1 MPGLMPRALLFDLD
15 GTLSNTDAV
24 HFPNWIE
31 VLRPYGV
38 EVTRE
43 LYEEKLSGRVD
54 REAIED
60 VLPDLSDEEMD
71 ELLDREELRARQ
83 RSSEIGP
90 LQGLRGLI
98 EAGRRR
104 GLPLALVTNSN
115 EEDAGEILQPLGLH
129 GAFDPVVYPQDGEDS
144 KPAALPYEQALESL
158 GLSAEEVVAF
168 EDSVTGARSAVEAG
182 IPTVGITSGHTPEE
196 LIEAGVGIVIGDFMD
211 PALYD
216 FLGWE

>member
-1 MPGLMPRALLFDLD
+1 MPGLMPKALLFDLD

-54 REAIED
+54 REAVED
-60 VLPDLSDEEMD
+60 VLPDLSDRELD
-71 ELLDREELRARQ
+71 ELLEREELRARQ

-90 LQGLRGLI
+90 LPGLRGLI
-98 EAGRRR
+98 ESGRRR

-129 GAFDPVVYPQDGEDS
+129 GAFDPVVYPQAGEDS

-196 LIEAGVGIVIGDFMD
+196 LLEAGVGIVIGDFMD

>member
-1 MPGLMPRALLFDLD
+1 MPKALLFDLD

-24 HFPNWIE
+24 HFPTWIE

-43 LYEEKLSGRVD
+43 FYEEKLSGRID
-54 REAIED
+54 REAVEE
-60 VLPDLSDEEMD
+60 VLPDLSDEEAD
-71 ELLDREELRARQ
+71 ELLQREELRARQ

-90 LQGLRGLI
+90 LPGLRGLI

-104 GLPLALVTNSN
+104 GLPLALVTNSTR
-115 EEDAGEILQPLGLH
+115 EDAGEVLQPLGLH
-129 GAFDPVVYPQDGEDS
+129 RAFEPVVHPQDTGKD
-144 KPAALPYEQALESL
+144 KPAAVPYEQALEDL
-158 GLSAEEVVAF
+158 GMAAGEVVAF

-182 IPTVGITSGHTPEE
+182 IPTVGITSGYSPEE
-196 LIEAGVGIVIGDFMD
+196 LLEAGVSIVIGDFMD

-216 FLGWE
+216 FLGWD

>member
-1 MPGLMPRALLFDLD
+1 MPKALLFDLD

-54 REAIED
+54 REAVEN
-60 VLPDLSDEEMD
+60 VLPDLSEEEMD
-71 ELLDREELRARQ
+71 ELLEEEELRARQ

-90 LQGLRGLI
+90 LPGLRGLI

-104 GLPLALVTNSN
+104 GLPLALVTNSTV
-115 EEDAGEILQPLGLH
+115 EDAGEILQPLGLH
-129 GAFDPVVYPQDGEDS
+129 GAFSCVVHPQDTEED
-144 KPAALPYEQALESL
+144 KPAALPYEWALEEL
-158 GLSAEEVVAF
+158 GLAAGEVVAF
-168 EDSVTGARSAVEAG
+168 EDSPTGVRSAVEAG
-182 IPTVGITSGHTPEE
+182 IPTVGITTGHPPED
-196 LIEAGVGIVIGDFMD
+196 LIEAGVQIVVGDFMD

-216 FLGWE
+216 FLGWD

>member
-1 MPGLMPRALLFDLD
+1 MPKALLFDLD

-31 VLRPYGV
+31 ILRPYGV

-54 REAIED
+54 REAVED
-60 VLPDLSDEEMD
+60 VLPDLPDEEVD
-71 ELLDREELRARQ
+71 ELLEREELRARQ

-90 LQGLRGLI
+90 LPGLRGLI

-115 EEDAGEILQPLGLH
+115 VEDAGEILQPLGLD
-129 GAFDPVVYPQDGEDS
+129 GAFSPVIYPRDTSED
-144 KPAALPYEQALESL
+144 KPAALPYERALEEL
-158 GLSAEEVVAF
+158 GLSAQEVVAF
-168 EDSVTGARSAVEAG
+168 EDSVTGVRSAVEAG
-182 IPTVGITSGHTPEE
+182 IRTVGITSGHPPED
-196 LIEAGVGIVIGDFMD
+196 LIEAGVEIVVGDFMD

-216 FLGWE
+216 FLGWD

>member
-1 MPGLMPRALLFDLD
+1 MPKALLFDLD

-54 REAIED
+54 REAVED
-60 VLPDLSDEEMD
+60 VLPDLSDEEVD
-71 ELLDREELRARQ
+71 ELLEREELRARQ

-90 LQGLRGLI
+90 LPGLRGLI
-98 EAGRRR
+98 EAARRR
-104 GLPLALVTNSN
+104 GLPLALVTNSTV
-115 EEDAGEILQPLGLH
+115 EDAGEILQPLGLH
-129 GAFDPVVYPQDGEDS
+129 GAFGPLIYPQDADED
-144 KPAALPYEQALESL
+144 KPAALPYERALEEL
-158 GLSAEEVVAF
+158 GLAAGEVVAF
-168 EDSVTGARSAVEAG
+168 EDSVTGARSAVKAG
-182 IPTVGITSGHTPEE
+182 IRTVGITTGHPPED
-196 LIEAGVGIVIGDFMD
+196 LLEAGVEIVVGDFMD

-216 FLGWE
+216 FLGWD

>member
-1 MPGLMPRALLFDLD
+1 MPKALLFDLD

-31 VLRPYGV
+31 ILRPYGV

-60 VLPDLSDEEMD
+60 VLPDLPDEEVD
-71 ELLDREELRARQ
+71 ELLEREELRARQ
-83 RSSEIGP
+83 RASEIGP
-90 LQGLRGLI
+90 LPGLRGLI

-104 GLPLALVTNSN
+104 RLPLALVTNSTR
-115 EEDAGEILQPLGLH
+115 EDAGEVLQPLGLH
-129 GAFDPVVYPQDGEDS
+129 GAFAPVIHPQDTDED
-144 KPAALPYEQALESL
+144 KPAALPYEQALERL
-158 GLSAEEVVAF
+158 GLSAGEVVAF

-182 IPTVGITSGHTPEE
+182 IPTVGITSGHPPED
-196 LIEAGVGIVIGDFMD
+196 LLEAGVSIVVGDFMD

-216 FLGWE
+216 FLGWD

>member
-1 MPGLMPRALLFDLD
+1 MPGLMPKALLFDLD

-54 REAIED
+54 KKAVED
-60 VLPDLSDEEMD
+60 ILPDLSDEEMD

-90 LQGLRGLI
+90 LPGLRGLI

-129 GAFDPVVYPQDGEDS
+129 GVFDPVVYPQGGGDS
-144 KPAALPYEQALESL
+144 KPAALPYEKALESL

-196 LIEAGVGIVIGDFMD
+196 LLEAGVGIVIGDFMD

>member
-1 MPGLMPRALLFDLD
+1 MLGLMPKALLFDLD

-31 VLRPYGV
+31 VLRPYAV

-71 ELLDREELRARQ
+71 ELLEREELRARQ

-104 GLPLALVTNSN
+104 GLPLALITNSN
-115 EEDAGEILQPLGLH
+115 EEDAGEILQPPGLH
-129 GAFDPVVYPQDGEDS
+129 GVFDPVVYPQGGEDS
-144 KPAALPYEQALESL
+144 KPAALPYEQALECL

-168 EDSVTGARSAVEAG
+168 K
-182 IPTVGITSGHTPEE
+182 TP
-196 LIEAGVGIVIGDFMD
+196 
-211 PALYD
+211 
-216 FLGWE
+216 

>member
-1 MPGLMPRALLFDLD
+1 MPKALLFDLD

-43 LYEEKLSGRVD
+43 LYEERLSGRVD
-54 REAIED
+54 REAVED
-60 VLPDLSDEEMD
+60 ILPDLSDEEANG
-71 ELLDREELRARQ
+71 LLETEELRARQ

-90 LQGLRGLI
+90 LPGLRGLI

-104 GLPLALVTNSN
+104 GLPLALVTNSTV
-115 EEDAGEILQPLGLH
+115 EDAGEILQPLGLD
-129 GAFDPVVYPQDGEDS
+129 GAFDPVVYPRDTSED
-144 KPAALPYEQALESL
+144 KPAAVPYELALEEL
-158 GLSAEEVVAF
+158 GMSAGEVVAF

-182 IPTVGITSGHTPEE
+182 IPTVGITSGHSPED
-196 LIEAGVGIVIGDFMD
+196 LVEAGVSIVIGDFMD
-211 PALYD
+211 PALYE
-216 FLGWE
+216 FLGWD

>member
-1 MPGLMPRALLFDLD
+1 MLGLMPKALLFDLD

-54 REAIED
+54 REAVED
-60 VLPDLSDEEMD
+60 ILPHLSAEEMD
-71 ELLDREELRARQ
+71 ELLEREELRARQ
-83 RSSEIGP
+83 RSSENGP
-90 LQGLRGLI
+90 LPGLRGLI

-129 GAFDPVVYPQDGEDS
+129 GVFDPVVYPQGGEES
-144 KPAALPYEQALESL
+144 KPAALPYEKALERL

-182 IPTVGITSGHTPEE
+182 IRTVGITSGHTPEE

>member
-1 MPGLMPRALLFDLD
+1 MPKALLFDLD

-31 VLRPYGV
+31 ILRPYGV

-54 REAIED
+54 REAVED
-60 VLPDLSDEEMD
+60 VLPDLPDEEVD
-71 ELLDREELRARQ
+71 ELLEREELRARQ

-90 LQGLRGLI
+90 LPGLRGLI

-115 EEDAGEILQPLGLH
+115 VEDAGEILQPLGLD
-129 GAFDPVVYPQDGEDS
+129 GAFSPVIYPRDTSED
-144 KPAALPYEQALESL
+144 KPAALPYERALEEL

-168 EDSVTGARSAVEAG
+168 EDSVTGVRSAVEAG
-182 IPTVGITSGHTPEE
+182 IRTVGITSGHPPED
-196 LIEAGVGIVIGDFMD
+196 LIEAGVEIVVGDFMD

-216 FLGWE
+216 FLGWD

>member
-1 MPGLMPRALLFDLD
+1 MPKALLFDLD

-54 REAIED
+54 REAVED
-60 VLPDLSDEEMD
+60 VLPDLSDEEVD
-71 ELLDREELRARQ
+71 ELLEREELRARQ

-90 LQGLRGLI
+90 LPGLRGLI
-98 EAGRRR
+98 EAARRR
-104 GLPLALVTNSN
+104 GLPLALVTNSTV
-115 EEDAGEILQPLGLH
+115 EDAGEILQPLGLH
-129 GAFDPVVYPQDGEDS
+129 GAFDCLVHPQDAEED
-144 KPAALPYEQALESL
+144 KPAALPYERALEEL
-158 GLSAEEVVAF
+158 NLAAEEVVAF
-168 EDSVTGARSAVEAG
+168 EDSPTGARSAVEAG
-182 IPTVGITSGHTPEE
+182 ITTVGITTGHPPED
-196 LIEAGVGIVIGDFMD
+196 LIEAGVEIVVGDFMD

-216 FLGWE
+216 FLGWD

>member
-1 MPGLMPRALLFDLD
+1 MPKALLFDLD

-31 VLRPYGV
+31 ILRPYGV
-38 EVTRE
+38 DVTRE
-43 LYEEKLSGRVD
+43 FYEEKLSGRVD
-54 REAIED
+54 REAVED
-60 VLPDLSDEEMD
+60 VLPDLPDEEVD
-71 ELLDREELRARQ
+71 ELLEREELRARQ

-90 LQGLRGLI
+90 LPGLRGLI

-115 EEDAGEILQPLGLH
+115 VEDAGEVLQPLGLD
-129 GAFDPVVYPQDGEDS
+129 GAFSPVIYPRDTSED
-144 KPAALPYEQALESL
+144 KPAALPYERALEEL

-168 EDSVTGARSAVEAG
+168 EDSVTGVRSAVEAG
-182 IPTVGITSGHTPEE
+182 IRTVGITSGHPPED
-196 LIEAGVGIVIGDFMD
+196 LIEAGVEIVVGDFMD

-216 FLGWE
+216 FLGWD

>member
-1 MPGLMPRALLFDLD
+1 MPKALLFDLD

-31 VLRPYGV
+31 ILRPYGV
-38 EVTRE
+38 DVTRE

-54 REAIED
+54 REAVED
-60 VLPDLSDEEMD
+60 VLPDLPDEELD
-71 ELLDREELRARQ
+71 ELLEREELRARQ

-90 LQGLRGLI
+90 LPGLRGLI

-104 GLPLALVTNSN
+104 GLPLALVTNSTV
-115 EEDAGEILQPLGLH
+115 EDAGEILQPLGLH
-129 GAFDPVVYPQDGEDS
+129 GAFSPVVYPRDTAED
-144 KPAALPYEQALESL
+144 KPVALPYERALEEL

-182 IPTVGITSGHTPEE
+182 IRTVGITSGHPPED
-196 LIEAGVGIVIGDFMD
+196 LLEAGVEIVVGDFMD

-216 FLGWE
+216 FLGWD

>member
-1 MPGLMPRALLFDLD
+1 MLGLMPKALLFDLD

-54 REAIED
+54 KEAVED

-71 ELLDREELRARQ
+71 ELLEREELRARQ

-90 LQGLRGLI
+90 LPGLRGLV

-104 GLPLALVTNSN
+104 GLPLALVTNST

-129 GAFDPVVYPQDGEDS
+129 GAFAPVVYPREGEDS
-144 KPAALPYEQALESL
+144 KPAALPYERALESL
-158 GLSAEEVVAF
+158 GLSAGEVVAF

-196 LIEAGVGIVIGDFMD
+196 LLKAGVGIVIGDFMD